1 MTSNNQFKFAATLI
15 SVLIFAFGCGQA
27 GAFGT
32 ADDMDPSGLS
42 ASFKA
47 LDKNHSKKLSKTE
60 VGGDQDVAKG
70 FSAADKNHNG
80 WLSEKEYT
88 DYKSKIQQKNTE
100 VALTDSLITTKV
112 KAAILAEK
120 GLKTMQISVETQKG
134 VVLLSGFVDSA
145 TQIARAKEVA
155 ASVKGVK
162 SVKNA
167 LVLKK

>member
-1 MTSNNQFKFAATLI
+1 
-15 SVLIFAFGCGQA
+15 
-27 GAFGT
+27 
-32 ADDMDPSGLS
+32 
-42 ASFKA
+42 
-47 LDKNHSKKLSKTE
+47 
-60 VGGDQDVAKG
+60 
-70 FSAADKNHNG
+70 
-80 WLSEKEYT
+80 
-88 DYKSKIQQKNTE
+88 
-100 VALTDSLITTKV
+100 LITTKV

-145 TQIARAKEVA
+145 VQIARAKEVA